1 MTTTGKLH
9 TENKVIQLYPQN
21 KYKYTHPIQTDG
33 RKIPR
38 AKPTLRGSV
47 ISKRV
52 LMNKGRLK
60 TAFGFA
66 ASPARLLARLF
77 AYALNASSQ
86 IRQLSSV
93 SAQTVRVSPFS
104 MLWNDRLRAWSMRR
118 VGPRWAAVAW
128 FWRRSP

>member
-21 KYKYTHPIQTDG
+21 KYKYTHPIQTDE

-60 TAFGFA
+60 TRVRFCGITNPPVGTTFRLRFKRIQPNSPALVGIGADGQGFA
-66 ASPARLLARLF
+66 VF
-77 AYALNASSQ
+77 DALE
-86 IRQLSSV
+86 
-93 SAQTVRVSPFS
+93 
-104 MLWNDRLRAWSMRR
+104 
-118 VGPRWAAVAW
+118 
-128 FWRRSP
+128 